1 MDKHFQEHDSLAWLS
16 QTEGQLSVDVI
27 ENETEIIVRAAIA
40 GVTADELDIQLSEDT
55 ITIRGERDHGC
66 EVTSNETMHAEECH
80 WGSFSRSVILPAHV
94 NPDDVNASLKRGIL
108 TLRMKKVEM
117 ERSIEI
123 DDDGY

>member
-1 MDKHFQEHDSLAWLS
+1 VDKHFQEHDSLAWLS

-66 EVTSNETMHAEECH
+66 EVTSNETIHAEECH

>member
-66 EVTSNETMHAEECH
+66 EVTSNETIHAEECH